1 MCDGGNSQNHKGGYF
16 AVVKSG
22 GGNGAQSTEL
32 ALSLYQEL
40 RARGA
45 SSFKEVAAEMK
56 LAQEEHDRCRDELLR
71 LGLVVPTGRQH
82 ANRLE
87 LQESETSEAE
97 SDAVTVIAPEIAL
110 LRLLEHERSR
120 LRDHLHQADRS
131 YSALETLAGSYL
143 RAETVAR
150 ASGVEVEI
158 LSDYRRIQQVLKD
171 ISDTVQ
177 DGLSSMHPVVR
188 GREIPERALSRD
200 RQQVER
206 GVQVRSIFGQRLTAV
221 PEDAR
226 YLEQKAEIGVQVR
239 LSPVVPMNMIIAD
252 HQFAVLPVDPE
263 DPSAGAILA
272 RGPALVRSY
281 LALFEHCW
289 HSATPFASPETGE
302 QGGDGLTEQ
311 QRAAL
316 QMLASGMKDEKIA
329 RSLGVSLRTVSR
341 MLSELMQELGASSR
355 FEAGVRATRLGWLD

>member
-1 MCDGGNSQNHKGGYF
+1 
-16 AVVKSG
+16 VVKRSG
-22 GGNGAQSTEL
+22 RNGAQSTDL

-45 SSFKEVAAEMK
+45 STFEEVATEME
-56 LAQEEHDRCRDELLR
+56 LTQEEHDRCRSELLN
-71 LGLVVPTGRQH
+71 LGLVVPTGQQH
-82 ANRLE
+82 DNRLALE
-87 LQESETSEAE
+87 EGKVSEAE
-97 SDAVTVIAPEIAL
+97 TDAVTVIAPEIAL
-110 LRLLEHERSR
+110 LRLLEQERSR
-120 LRDHLHQADRS
+120 LRDHLHEADRS
-131 YSALETLAGSYL
+131 YSALETLAGSFL

-150 ASGVEVEI
+150 TADVEVEV
-158 LSDYRRIQQVLKD
+158 LSDYRRIQQALED

-177 DGLSSMHPVVR
+177 YSLCSMHPAAR
-188 GREIPERALSRD
+188 GREIPERALNRD
-200 RQQVER
+200 RRQIAK
-206 GVQVRSIFGQRLTAV
+206 GVQVRSIFSQRLTSV
-221 PEDAR
+221 PEDAEH
-226 YLEQKAEIGVQVR
+226 LGHKAELGVHVR

-252 HQFAVLPVDPE
+252 HQFALLPVDPE
-263 DPSAGAILA
+263 DGSAGAILA

-289 HSATPFASPETGE
+289 HSATPFGVQDVDE

-341 MLSELMQELGASSR
+341 MLSDLMQELGASSR
-355 FEAGVRATRLGWLD
+355 FEAGVKATRLGWLD